1 MRTRSKC
8 ECQFECE
15 RRVGDIYGRHALYE
29 IISNAFAECDV
40 GVTLFI
46 SYLAAHTRTPTHEHT
61 HKFMHTNKMRIN

>member
-8 ECQFECE
+8 ESDGE

-46 SYLAAHTRTPTHEHT
+46 SYLATHTHTPTHEHT
-61 HKFMHTNKMRIN
+61 QKIYAHK

>member
-8 ECQFECE
+8 ESDEE

-29 IISNAFAECDV
+29 IISNAFAECDA

-46 SYLAAHTRTPTHEHT
+46 SYLAHIGTPTHEHT
-61 HKFMHTNKMRIN
+61 HKFMHTNKMIIN